1 MQVNAFKLP
10 HGEDELAVKVY
21 TDDGGGSF
29 PAPVIVLCHG
39 FCGIQSLLLPTV
51 AHQFTQAGYVVVT
64 FDYRG
69 FGDSSGERGRLV
81 PMRQL
86 EDIQA
91 VIHWV
96 CQEQMLDAQRIGL
109 WGTSLGGAH
118 VVVAAAREPLVKCVV
133 SQLGFACGEMLLTGH
148 LGKDEKVNF
157 IHALQQ
163 MRQRRKVL
171 GKEVWVSASKI
182 LKDVESK
189 EFFEAHRGA
198 YPQIAEKI
206 PLLTMQEMLN
216 YRPVEMAAR
225 VRQPTLVMAAEC
237 DAVNPP
243 AQAQQLFD
251 ALGGEKAFHLL
262 PGACHYDV
270 YKGDHFKSAMI
281 LQLAWFQQHL

>member
-1 MQVNAFKLP
+1 M
-10 HGEDELAVKVY
+10 Y

-29 PAPVIVLCHG
+29 PAPVIVLCNG

-96 CQEQMLDAQRIGL
+96 CQEQMLDVQRIGL

-148 LGKDEKVNF
+148 LDKDEKVNF
-157 IHALQQ
+157 IHALQ
-163 MRQRRKVL
+163 
-171 GKEVWVSASKI
+171 
-182 LKDVESK
+182 
-189 EFFEAHRGA
+189 
-198 YPQIAEKI
+198 
-206 PLLTMQEMLN
+206 
-216 YRPVEMAAR
+216 
-225 VRQPTLVMAAEC
+225 
-237 DAVNPP
+237 
-243 AQAQQLFD
+243 
-251 ALGGEKAFHLL
+251 
-262 PGACHYDV
+262 
-270 YKGDHFKSAMI
+270 
-281 LQLAWFQQHL
+281 